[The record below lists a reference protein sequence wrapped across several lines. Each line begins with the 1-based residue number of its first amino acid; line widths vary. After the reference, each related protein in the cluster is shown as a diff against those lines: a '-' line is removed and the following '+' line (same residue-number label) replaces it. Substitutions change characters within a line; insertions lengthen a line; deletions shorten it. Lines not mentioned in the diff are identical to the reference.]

1 MADSTNTIPPLPLWQ
16 PIRMLEFKRRVKLRR
31 KYFYSIWFS
40 SFLSQKAFFLHF
52 VVFKQVTKSE
62 IFFLGNDVSIRS
74 LSQKESKAHLMTSH
88 FLFRF
93 IILTFQVSLKKA
105 QKEAFF
111 SQLLHLLK
119 IDVKKARQMELGI
132 NS

>member
-1 MADSTNTIPPLPLWQ
+1 
-16 PIRMLEFKRRVKLRR
+16 
-31 KYFYSIWFS
+31 
-40 SFLSQKAFFLHF
+40 
-52 VVFKQVTKSE
+52 
-62 IFFLGNDVSIRS
+62 
-74 LSQKESKAHLMTSH
+74 MTSH

-111 SQLLHLLK
+111 SQLLQLLQ
-119 IDVKKARQMELGI
+119 IDVKKARQLELGI

>member
-1 MADSTNTIPPLPLWQ
+1 
-16 PIRMLEFKRRVKLRR
+16 MLEFKRRVKLRR
-31 KYFYSIWFS
+31 KYFYCIWFS
-40 SFLSQKAFFLHF
+40 CFLRQKAFFLHF
-52 VVFKQVTKSE
+52 VVFKQVTKCE

-119 IDVKKARQMELGI
+119 IDVKKARQLELGI